1 MKPWNIKRVIP
12 EVNTK
17 FGAPMGRRSYGVD
30 PNTVVTNEKEVKVYD
45 KRVPMCS
52 CCGAYDAGGSYWGCG
67 PQLRVR
73 FTADLEYVEFYRE
86 GDVL

>member
-1 MKPWNIKRVIP
+1 MKPWNIKRVIT

-30 PNTVVTNEKEVKVYD
+30 PNTVVTNEKEVKIYD
-45 KRVPMCS
+45 KRVPMDGVYDLG
-52 CCGAYDAGGSYWGCG
+52 GAYWGYG
-67 PQLRVR
+67 NQLRVR
-73 FTADLEYVEFYRE
+73 FSADLSYVEFYRE

>member
-12 EVNTK
+12 EVNSK
-17 FGAPMGRRSYGVD
+17 WGAPMGRSSYGVD

-45 KRVPMCS
+45 KRVPMS
-52 CCGAYDAGGSYWGCG
+52 DCGAYDLGGAYWGCG

-73 FTADLEYVEFYRE
+73 FTSDLEYVEFYRV